1 MLLQDDSFSN
11 SLSHTHTHAFTQG
24 AAAERRF
31 GMTAG
36 DVVDVENVE
45 EGGEE
50 EEEVGERVVVALRDA
65 AGAVPVSVCLCVCV
79 Y

>member
-1 MLLQDDSFSN
+1 MLLQCDSFSN
-11 SLSHTHTHAFTQG
+11 SLSLSHTHTFTQG

-31 GMTAG
+31 GMTAE

-45 EGGEE
+45 EGGDE

-65 AGAVPVSVCLCVCV
+65 AGAVPVCVCVCVCV